1 MSETSLPKALDPP
14 PAIVT
19 AAEPVQPP
27 TTTDVPADA
36 GSGTDVP
43 SSVTVTVTTMDGPDA
58 ADAPPPSVPRDTA
71 AQSPAEQEG
80 EGQNPATLAG
90 TGPERLLIQRPESSR
105 SNPRLSRLN
114 ILRRRRPKSMR
125 QPRRR
130 CGLSG
135 SRLGRLI
142 GCRGKYQTQVQ
153 TPEAPDSEALED
165 ASDAAAGG
173 DHAALS
179 LDDRTAPMIAVENL
193 PVDAANLDMAPA
205 RAERFAPE
213 KEPETSHPTPESRIK
228 HLGHWQTAVQV
239 PADTESI
246 PLEAE
251 DAKSSISVS
260 APSEPL
266 ADKNLHFIAEKDAN
280 SNYMTGHITESDS
293 ENHSQNQTQ

>member
-1 MSETSLPKALDPP
+1 MVSETSLPKALDPP

-179 LDDRTAPMIAVENL
+179 LDDRTAPIVRIASEMTEPRRSRICQSTRQTWIWRL
-193 PVDAANLDMAPA
+193 PGLKGLLRKRSQRPA
-205 RAERFAPE
+205 TRLLN
-213 KEPETSHPTPESRIK
+213 PESSTWVTGKPLFKYQQTRNLFPWK
-228 HLGHWQTAVQV
+228 PKMLKALFRSPLRASRWQTK
-239 PADTESI
+239 I
-246 PLEAE
+246 F
-251 DAKSSISVS
+251 IS
-260 APSEPL
+260 L
-266 ADKNLHFIAEKDAN
+266 LKRTQIA
-280 SNYMTGHITESDS
+280 IT
-293 ENHSQNQTQ
+293 